1 MSHPN
6 KSLKEFSMN
15 SSVRLAL
22 AAAIAM
28 SSMLIATMAQVHAQ
42 SIPAIKSQESVR
54 KIKPSLRNK
63 IDVLRPSPG
72 KLNTTQQDR
81 FRLFDQFRD
90 DKPGWIEVKRAPSK
104 DDRVNPVI
112 PSAGKT
118 LRNLNH

>member
-42 SIPAIKSQESVR
+42 SIPAIK
-54 KIKPSLRNK
+54 SLRNK